1 MADLAFFHGS
11 TVTESA
17 ETPVLIKTKRTNVIA
32 ILGTAPDADLAKFP
46 YNTPVLVKGGS
57 DISTA
62 KALGDAGT
70 LKKHLDAV
78 LDHIGAYVYIINV
91 AEGADYDATL
101 SNMVGDATA
110 LTGVHALKKAES
122 LYGRHLRP
130 RLICAPGF
138 THIGATDG
146 IASVNTTVSGSGYVN
161 PVVTISGDGA
171 GAEAEAILVDGAI
184 DEIIVTKPGY
194 GYTTATVTI
203 TDDEGVNATADAV
216 IGATA
221 NPVVAELYGIL
232 EELRAVAFVDGP
244 DTTDEAAVLYAE
256 KINSP
261 RIYVCDPK
269 VLVWDTTA
277 NANVPEFSSS
287 RFAAVQAKT
296 DQEKGFWWSLSN
308 QPIYGITGINRP
320 IRYPLTTNYLN
331 EAKVGTIIHELGG
344 FKTWGNR
351 TPTDISLQS
360 FLSVRRTMDFINE
373 ALEDAYMEFIDRP
386 QTLANIKHLIE
397 SGNAFIRQLVAEGAI
412 LGGRVWLPNDLNTN
426 EKMANGRI
434 VLSVD
439 FEPPAPMEHIDIRAH
454 RNITYYADLRDRVLR
469 EIESGSLAAAA

>member
-1 MADLAFFHGS
+1 M
-11 TVTESA
+11 
-17 ETPVLIKTKRTNVIA
+17 
-32 ILGTAPDADLAKFP
+32 
-46 YNTPVLVKGGS
+46 
-57 DISTA
+57 
-62 KALGDAGT
+62 
-70 LKKHLDAV
+70 
-78 LDHIGAYVYIINV
+78 
-91 AEGADYDATL
+91 
-101 SNMVGDATA
+101 
-110 LTGVHALKKAES
+110 
-122 LYGRHLRP
+122 
-130 RLICAPGF
+130 
-138 THIGATDG
+138 
-146 IASVNTTVSGSGYVN
+146 
-161 PVVTISGDGA
+161 
-171 GAEAEAILVDGAI
+171 
-184 DEIIVTKPGY
+184 
-194 GYTTATVTI
+194 
-203 TDDEGVNATADAV
+203 
-216 IGATA
+216 
-221 NPVVAELYGIL
+221 
-232 EELRAVAFVDGP
+232 
-244 DTTDEAAVLYAE
+244 
-256 KINSP
+256 
-261 RIYVCDPK
+261 
-269 VLVWDTTA
+269 
-277 NANVPEFSSS
+277 PEFSSS

>member
-1 MADLAFFHGS
+1 MVDTFFHGS

-17 ETPVLIKTKRTNVIA
+17 ETPVLIKTSRTNVIA
-32 ILGTAPDADLAKFP
+32 IQGTAPDADASLFP
-46 YNTPVLVKGGS
+46 LNMPVLIKGGS
-57 DISTA
+57 DISKV
-62 KALGDAGT
+62 KALGAAGT
-70 LKKHLDAV
+70 LKKQLDAV
-78 LDHIGAYVYIINV
+78 FDHVGALVWINRIE
-91 AEGADYDATL
+91 EGENYNETL

-110 LTGVHALKKAES
+110 LTGVHAFKKCES
-122 LYGRHLRP
+122 IAGRHVKP
-130 RLICAPGF
+130 RIFCAPGF

-161 PVVTISGDGA
+161 PVVTIAGDGA
-171 GAEAEAILVDGAI
+171 GAEATAIVIDGAI
-184 DEIIVTKPGY
+184 DEIVVTKPGY
-194 GYTTATVTI
+194 GYTAATVTI
-203 TDDEGVNATADAV
+203 TDGEGADAAATAHV
-216 IGATA
+216 GATA

-269 VLVWDTTA
+269 VLVWDTEL
-277 NANVPEFSSS
+277 NADVPEFSSA

-320 IRYPLTTNYLN
+320 IRYPTTTNYLN
-331 EAKVGTIIHELGG
+331 EANVGTIIHEYGG

-360 FLSVRRTMDFINE
+360 FFSVRRTMDFINE
-373 ALEDAYMEFIDRP
+373 ALEDAYMEFVDRP

-397 SGNAFIRQLVAEGAI
+397 SGQAFMRQLEAEGAI
-412 LGGRVWLPNDLNTN
+412 LGGKVWMPTDLNTN
-426 EKMANGRI
+426 ESMANGRF

-439 FEPPAPMEHIDIRAH
+439 FEPPAPMEHIDIRSH
-454 RNITYYADLRDRVLR
+454 RNITYYADLRNNVLR
-469 EIESGSLAAAA
+469 EIEGGSLAVAA